1 MAEAGEKT
9 SDAKPEEPIH
19 DILIIGAGIAGLSA
33 AIYTTRERLSTL
45 VLEKLYPGGQI
56 LTTARVENYPGFPDP
71 IGGMELADR
80 LSRQAQRFGAEIVTS
95 AAVDRLVPCR
105 QDGCTF
111 TDVFVGETR
120 RRGRA
125 VILCVGSEYRKLGCP
140 GEKELTGYGVSY
152 CGTCDAPFYEGKHVV
167 VVGGGNTALDEGL
180 HLLKFVRRLTYVVLD
195 TEFRAEKILL
205 EELANHQDKVTTHF
219 ESTVTE
225 ILPGTAAGHGTLAGR
240 ACRGSTAS
248 RTRARGVPDGGT
260 KKVAGVRV
268 KHIRTGEEAEVACD
282 GVFVFIGLAPQTAF
296 LKGTL
301 DLDPQGFIR
310 TDACTLRT
318 SLPGVWAAGDV
329 RAGALKQAATAAGE
343 GVVAALGAK
352 EYLKRQHGV
361 RART

>member
-1 MAEAGEKT
+1 MAKTDEKQADGKEEA
-9 SDAKPEEPIH
+9 SVH
-19 DILIIGAGIAGLSA
+19 DVIIVGAGIAGLSA

-45 VLEKLYPGGQI
+45 VLEKMYPGGQI

-80 LSRQAQRFGAEIVTS
+80 LSRQAQRFGAEIVSS

-111 TDVFVGETR
+111 TDVHVGETR

-195 TEFRAEKILL
+195 PEFRAEKILQ
-205 EELANHQDKVTTHF
+205 EELANHQDKVATHF

-225 ILPGTAAGHGTLAGR
+225 IFPGTASGPGGAEG
-240 ACRGSTAS
+240 
-248 RTRARGVPDGGT
+248 RARGVPDGGT
-260 KKVAGVRV
+260 KKVTGVRV
-268 KHIRTGEEAEVACD
+268 KNAKTGEETEVACD
-282 GVFVFIGLAPQTAF
+282 GVFVFIGLEPQTAF
-296 LKGTL
+296 LQGTL
-301 DLDPQGFIR
+301 VLDEQGFIR

-329 RAGALKQAATAAGE
+329 RAGSLKQAATAAGE
-343 GVVAALGAK
+343 GVVAALNAK